1 VTAADLSIVPSAPRV
16 CVACGAQI
24 AEALLACPSCGQ
36 LIHAAELK
44 QLAAE
49 AAGAETAGDARGALE
64 KWRRMLDLLP
74 SQSTQHARVLA
85 KVQAL
90 SDAVAGAPPGGTA
103 KPGSSGGASRSK
115 KAAGIGTVAVLLA
128 KFKWVILALL
138 GKGKVLLVGLA
149 QAKTFLSMGIALAVY
164 ASFYGWRFGL
174 GLIASIYVHEMGHVF
189 WLRRYGIAAT
199 APMFIPGFGAF
210 VRLKQHP
217 ATVGEDARVGLAG
230 PVWGAAAA
238 LAALALGAALDMP
251 IFFTIARIGAWI
263 NIFNLIPIWQLDG
276 GRGFA
281 ALSRGQRGLVAAA
294 CWALALSGAD
304 GMMYLL
310 AIAASFR
317 AAGKG
322 NAPPVGDRAVL
333 ATYLALVVGLT
344 LLMVTAHHGA
354 GDLPAHTRAG
364 AVALAVALAHG
375 AALSV

>member
-1 VTAADLSIVPSAPRV
+1 VTAGGLSISPRI
-16 CVACGAQI
+16 CAACGAQI

-36 LIHAAELK
+36 LVHAPELK
-44 QLAAE
+44 QLAAQAAQAE
-49 AAGAETAGDARGALE
+49 AAADTRGALE
-64 KWRRMLDLLP
+64 KWRRMLELLP
-74 SQSTQHARVLA
+74 AQSTQHARVLA

-90 SDAVAGAPPGGTA
+90 SDAVAGPQPPGAATPNAAG
-103 KPGSSGGASRSK
+103 KSNGSK
-115 KAAGIGTVAVLLA
+115 KAAGLGAIGVMLA

-164 ASFYGWRFGL
+164 ASIYGWKFGL
-174 GLIASIYVHEMGHVF
+174 GLIASIYVHEMGHVV

-238 LAALALGAALDMP
+238 LAALAMGAALHKP

-263 NIFNLIPIWQLDG
+263 NVFNLIPLWQLDG

-281 ALSRGQRGLVAAA
+281 ALSRRQRGLVAAA
-294 CWALALSGAD
+294 CWVLALSGAD

-322 NAPPVGDRAVL
+322 SAPAVGDRAVL
-333 ATYLALVVGLT
+333 ATYLALLFGLT
-344 LLMVTAHHGA
+344 ALMAVAHRGA
-354 GDLPAHTRAG
+354 GDLPDARPA
-364 AVALAVALAHG
+364 AVQSVALSG
-375 AALSV
+375 

>member
-1 VTAADLSIVPSAPRV
+1 VTASGLSIERRAPRV

-24 AEALLACPSCGQ
+24 ADALLACPSCGQ

-44 QLAAE
+44 QLASE
-49 AAGAETAGDARGALE
+49 AAGSETAGDTRGALE
-64 KWRRMLDLLP
+64 KWRRMLELLP
-74 SQSTQHARVLA
+74 AQSTQHARVLA

-90 SDAVAGAPPGGTA
+90 SDAVGGPQTGGGKPSSPDGAG
-103 KPGSSGGASRSK
+103 RSK
-115 KAAGIGTVAVLLA
+115 KAVGLGTVGVLLA

-138 GKGKVLLVGLA
+138 GKGKLLLVGLA

-164 ASFYGWRFGL
+164 ASFYGWKFGL

-238 LAALALGAALDMP
+238 VAALALGAALDKP

-281 ALSRGQRGLVAAA
+281 ALSRGQRGLVAAV

-322 NAPPVGDRAVL
+322 NAPAVGDRAVL

-344 LLMVTAHHGA
+344 ALMVAAHHGA
-354 GDLPAHTRAG
+354 GDLPAHAG
-364 AVALAVALAHG
+364 THG

>member
-1 VTAADLSIVPSAPRV
+1 VTAGGLSVSPRV
-16 CVACGAQI
+16 CGACGAQI
-24 AEALLACPSCGQ
+24 AEALLSCPGCGR
-36 LIHAAELK
+36 LVHAAELK
-44 QLAAE
+44 RLALE
-49 AAGAETAGDARGALE
+49 AAGSETAGDARGALE
-64 KWRRMLDLLP
+64 KWRRMLELLP

-90 SDAVAGAPPGGTA
+90 SDGVAGAQRGGAAKPPGA
-103 KPGSSGGASRSK
+103 GGANRSK
-115 KAAGIGTVAVLLA
+115 KAAGIGTVGVLLA
-128 KFKWVILALL
+128 KFKWVLLALL
-138 GKGKVLLVGLA
+138 GKGKLLLVGLA

-238 LAALALGAALDMP
+238 VAALALGAAFHQP
-251 IFFTIARIGAWI
+251 IFFTIARVGAWI

-281 ALSRGQRGLVAAA
+281 ALSRGQRGVVAAV

-322 NAPPVGDRAVL
+322 NAPPAGDRTVL
-333 ATYLALVVGLT
+333 ATNQALVVGLT
-344 LLMVTAHHGA
+344 ALMVAAHHGA
-354 GDLPAHTRAG
+354 GELPVRAHAQRPG
-364 AVALAVALAHG
+364 FIV
-375 AALSV
+375 

>member
-1 VTAADLSIVPSAPRV
+1 VTTAGLSIAPRAPRV

-24 AEALLACPSCGQ
+24 AEALLSCPSCGQ
-36 LIHAAELK
+36 LVHAAELK

-49 AAGAETAGDARGALE
+49 AAGSETAGDARGALE
-64 KWRRMLDLLP
+64 RWRRMLELLP

-85 KVQAL
+85 KVQVL
-90 SDAVAGAPPGGTA
+90 SDAVAGPQSGGGA
-103 KPGSSGGASRSK
+103 KPTSAGGASRSK
-115 KAAGIGTVAVLLA
+115 KAAGIGTVGILLA

-164 ASFYGWRFGL
+164 ASFYGWKFGL
-174 GLIASIYVHEMGHVF
+174 GLIASIYVHEMGHVV

-217 ATVGEDARVGLAG
+217 ATVREDARVGLAG

-238 LAALALGAALDMP
+238 LAALALGAAFDKP

-281 ALSRGQRGLVAAA
+281 ALSRGQRGLVAAV

-333 ATYLALVVGLT
+333 ATYLALAVGLT
-344 LLMVTAHHGA
+344 ALMVAAHHGA
-354 GDLPAHTRAG
+354 GDLPGTRPAR
-364 AVALAVALAHG
+364 ARS

>member
-1 VTAADLSIVPSAPRV
+1 MTAVGGVSIAPRAPRV
-16 CVACGAQI
+16 CMTCAAQI
-24 AEALLACPSCGQ
+24 AEALLSCPSCGQ
-36 LIHAAELK
+36 LVHAAELK
-44 QLAAE
+44 QLAIE
-49 AAGAETAGDARGALE
+49 AAGCETAGDGRGALE
-64 KWRRMLDLLP
+64 KWRRMLELLP
-74 SQSTQHARVLA
+74 AHSTQHARVMA
-85 KVQAL
+85 KVQVL
-90 SDAVAGAPPGGTA
+90 SDAVAGPQSGGVA
-103 KPGSSGGASRSK
+103 KPSPSPGTGRSK
-115 KAAGIGTVAVLLA
+115 KAAGIGTVGVLLA

-164 ASFYGWRFGL
+164 ASFYGWKFGL
-174 GLIASIYVHEMGHVF
+174 GLIASIYVHEMGHVV
-189 WLRRYGIAAT
+189 WLRRYGSSAT

-238 LAALALGAALDMP
+238 LAALALGAALDKP
-251 IFFTIARIGAWI
+251 IFFTIARVGAWI

-281 ALSRGQRGLVAAA
+281 ALSRVQRGVVAAV

-310 AIAASFR
+310 AIAATFR

-322 NAPPVGDRAVL
+322 NAPAVGDRAVL

-344 LLMVTAHHGA
+344 ALMVAAHHGA
-354 GDLPAHTRAG
+354 GELPGARPAG
-364 AVALAVALAHG
+364 ADRAS
-375 AALSV
+375 LSV

>member
-1 VTAADLSIVPSAPRV
+1 MTASGVSIEPRAPRV

-36 LIHAAELK
+36 LVHAAELK

-49 AAGAETAGDARGALE
+49 AARFETTGDARAALE
-64 KWRRMLDLLP
+64 KWRRMLELLP
-74 SQSTQHARVLA
+74 AQSTQHARVLA

-90 SDAVAGAPPGGTA
+90 SDAVAGAQSAGVAQP
-103 KPGSSGGASRSK
+103 SSPGGASRSK
-115 KAAGIGTVAVLLA
+115 KAVGIGTVGVMLA

-164 ASFYGWRFGL
+164 ASFYGWKFGL

-238 LAALALGAALDMP
+238 LAALALGAAFDKP

-281 ALSRGQRGLVAAA
+281 ALSRGQRGLVAAV

-322 NAPPVGDRAVL
+322 NAPAVGDRSVL
-333 ATYLALVVGLT
+333 ATYLALIVGLT
-344 LLMVTAHHGA
+344 ALMVAAHHGA
-354 GDLPAHTRAG
+354 GDLPGAARPDRAQR
-364 AVALAVALAHG
+364 

>member
-1 VTAADLSIVPSAPRV
+1 VTAGGLSISPRV
-16 CVACGAQI
+16 CLGCSAQV
-24 AEALLACPSCGQ
+24 AEALLACPRCGQ
-36 LIHAAELK
+36 LVHAAELK
-44 QLAAE
+44 QLASE
-49 AAGAETAGDARGALE
+49 AAGSETAGDTRGALE
-64 KWRRMLDLLP
+64 KWRRMLELLP
-74 SQSTQHARVLA
+74 VQSTQHARVLA

-90 SDAVAGAPPGGTA
+90 SDAVAGAQPGGGA
-103 KPGSSGGASRSK
+103 KASGPDGAGRSK
-115 KAAGIGTVAVLLA
+115 KAVGIGTVGVLLA

-138 GKGKVLLVGLA
+138 GKGKLLLVGLA

-164 ASFYGWRFGL
+164 ASFYGWKFGL

-238 LAALALGAALDMP
+238 LAALALGAALDKP
-251 IFFTIARIGAWI
+251 IFFTIARLGAWI

-281 ALSRGQRGLVAAA
+281 ALSRGQRGLVAAV

-322 NAPPVGDRAVL
+322 NAPAVGDRTVL

-344 LLMVTAHHGA
+344 ALMVAAHHGA
-354 GDLPAHTRAG
+354 GDLPGAPARAG
-364 AVALAVALAHG
+364 VHG
-375 AALSV
+375 ATLSV

>member
-1 VTAADLSIVPSAPRV
+1 MTAGGLSIAPRAPGAPRV
-16 CVACGAQI
+16 CGACGAQI
-24 AEALLACPSCGQ
+24 AEALLSCPSCGQ
-36 LIHAAELK
+36 LVHAAELK

-49 AAGAETAGDARGALE
+49 AAGAETTGDVRGALE
-64 KWRRMLDLLP
+64 RWRRMLELLP
-74 SQSTQHARVLA
+74 AQSTQHARVLT

-90 SDAVAGAPPGGTA
+90 SDLVAGPQPKAA
-103 KPGSSGGASRSK
+103 KPSTTAGGNRTK
-115 KAAGIGTVAVLLA
+115 KAAGIGTIGVLLA

-164 ASFYGWRFGL
+164 ASFYGWKFGL
-174 GLIASIYVHEMGHVF
+174 GLIASIYVHEMGHVV

-238 LAALALGAALDMP
+238 LAALALGAALHKP

-263 NIFNLIPIWQLDG
+263 NVFNLIPIWQLDG

-281 ALSRGQRGLVAAA
+281 ALSRGQRGLVAAV

-344 LLMVTAHHGA
+344 ALMVAAHHGA
-354 GDLPAHTRAG
+354 GELPG
-364 AVALAVALAHG
+364 APSAQVHS

>member
-1 VTAADLSIVPSAPRV
+1 MTAGDLSIAPRAAGAPRV

-24 AEALLACPSCGQ
+24 AEALLSCPSCGQ
-36 LIHAAELK
+36 LVHAAELK
-44 QLAAE
+44 QLAVE
-49 AAGAETAGDARGALE
+49 AAGAETAGDVRGALE
-64 KWRRMLDLLP
+64 KWRRMLELLP

-85 KVQAL
+85 KVQTL
-90 SDAVAGAPPGGTA
+90 SDMVAGPQPAA
-103 KPGSSGGASRSK
+103 KPSTAAGTNRSK
-115 KAAGIGTVAVLLA
+115 KAAGIGTIGVLLA

-164 ASFYGWRFGL
+164 ASFYGWKFGL
-174 GLIASIYVHEMGHVF
+174 GLIASIYVHEMGHVV

-238 LAALALGAALDMP
+238 LAALALGAALHKP

-263 NIFNLIPIWQLDG
+263 NVFNLIPIWQLDG

-281 ALSRGQRGLVAAA
+281 ALSRGQRGVVAAV

-322 NAPPVGDRAVL
+322 NAPPTGDRAVL

-344 LLMVTAHHGA
+344 ALMVAAHHGA
-354 GDLPAHTRAG
+354 GDLPAHAR
-364 AVALAVALAHG
+364 AHG

>member
-1 VTAADLSIVPSAPRV
+1 VTSAGGLSIATRARV

-24 AEALLACPSCGQ
+24 AEALLSCPSCGQ
-36 LIHAAELK
+36 LVHAAELK

-49 AAGAETAGDARGALE
+49 AATAETAGDGRGALE
-64 KWRRMLDLLP
+64 RWRRMLELLP
-74 SQSTQHARVLA
+74 AQSTQHARVLA
-85 KVQAL
+85 KVQGL
-90 SDAVAGAPPGGTA
+90 SDAVAGAQPGGGA
-103 KPGSSGGASRSK
+103 KPSSSDGANRSK
-115 KAAGIGTVAVLLA
+115 KAAGIGTIGVLLA

-138 GKGKVLLVGLA
+138 GKGKVLLIGLG

-164 ASFYGWRFGL
+164 ASFYGWKFGL
-174 GLIASIYVHEMGHVF
+174 GLIASIYVHEMGHVV

-238 LAALALGAALDMP
+238 LAALALGAALDKP

-263 NIFNLIPIWQLDG
+263 NLFNLIPLWQLDG

-281 ALSRGQRGLVAAA
+281 ALSRGQRGVVAAV

-317 AAGKG
+317 AASKG
-322 NAPPVGDRAVL
+322 NAPPAGDRAVL

-344 LLMVTAHHGA
+344 ALMVAAHHGA
-354 GDLPAHTRAG
+354 GDLPAGAG
-364 AVALAVALAHG
+364 ARPGRAHG

>member
-1 VTAADLSIVPSAPRV
+1 VTAGGLFISPPA
-16 CVACGAQI
+16 CVACRAQI

-36 LIHAAELK
+36 LVHAAALK

-64 KWRRMLDLLP
+64 SWRRMLELLP
-74 SQSTQHARVLA
+74 AQSTQHARVLA

-90 SDAVAGAPPGGTA
+90 SAAVAGPQPGGTTPSA
-103 KPGSSGGASRSK
+103 AGKSNSSKSNNS
-115 KAAGIGTVAVLLA
+115 KAAGLGAVGVLLA

-138 GKGKVLLVGLA
+138 GKGKVLLVGLG

-164 ASFYGWRFGL
+164 TSFYGWKFAL
-174 GLIASIYVHEMGHVF
+174 GLIASIYVHEMGHVV

-238 LAALALGAALDMP
+238 VAALALGAAFDKP
-251 IFFTIARIGAWI
+251 IFFTIARVGAWI
-263 NIFNLIPIWQLDG
+263 NIFNLLPLWQLDG

-333 ATYLALVVGLT
+333 TTYLALLVGLT
-344 LLMVTAHHGA
+344 ALMVAAHHGA
-354 GDLPAHTRAG
+354 GDLPGHRPAHARS
-364 AVALAVALAHG
+364 
-375 AALSV
+375 AALSG

>member
-1 VTAADLSIVPSAPRV
+1 VTAGGLSISPRV
-16 CVACGAQI
+16 CVACGAQL
-24 AEALLACPSCGQ
+24 AQALLACPSCGQ
-36 LIHAAELK
+36 LVHAAELK

-49 AAGAETAGDARGALE
+49 AAGAEAGGDTRGALE
-64 KWRRMLDLLP
+64 KWRRMLELLP
-74 SQSTQHARVLA
+74 PQSTQHAGVLA
-85 KVQAL
+85 KVQVA
-90 SDAVAGAPPGGTA
+90 SAAVAGQQPRGAAGPSAAG
-103 KPGSSGGASRSK
+103 KSSGSK
-115 KAAGIGTVAVLLA
+115 KAAGIGAVGVLLA

-164 ASFYGWRFGL
+164 ASFYGWKFGL
-174 GLIASIYVHEMGHVF
+174 GLIASIYVHEMGHVV

-238 LAALALGAALDMP
+238 LAALALGAAFDKP

-263 NIFNLIPIWQLDG
+263 NVFNLLPLWQLDG

-281 ALSRGQRGLVAAA
+281 ALSRGQRGLVAAV

-322 NAPPVGDRAVL
+322 NAPATGDRAVL
-333 ATYLALVVGLT
+333 ATYLALLLGLT
-344 LLMVTAHHGA
+344 ALMAVAHRGA
-354 GDLPAHTRAG
+354 GELPDNRSAPAPS
-364 AVALAVALAHG
+364 
-375 AALSV
+375 AAFSG